1 MKLLIV
7 DDDAINLDQLRRSAH
22 DWGYDVETASDGVEA
37 WTAIQKCHEP
47 MLIIADWVMPKM
59 DGVELCRRLRAFQP
73 HHLRYI
79 IMLTVRSDK
88 NDIAAGLDAGADDY
102 LTKPVHLKEL
112 QSRLSVG
119 RRVLDYQYKLEL
131 LTEELMRTNQELHRM
146 VAIDGL
152 TCIANRRHFEQ
163 RCEEEWR
170 RATRDE
176 TPLSLIMLDIDHF
189 KKYND
194 TYGHLVGDDCLKRVA
209 EVLAATAARAGDLAA
224 RYGGEEFAVL
234 LPNTD
239 SVGAAVVAEALRSAI
254 SALEIEH
261 RGSPL
266 AIVTASAG
274 VATIYPCR
282 EESQAPE
289 GLLERADR
297 ALYQAKAAGRNNVR
311 QSV

>member
-7 DDDAINLDQLRRSAH
+7 DDDAINLDQLQQNVRE
-22 DWGYDVETASDGVEA
+22 WGYDIETAGNGLEA
-37 WTAIQKCHEP
+37 WNVIETCPEP

-79 IMLTVRSDK
+79 IMLTVRSEK
-88 NDIAAGLDAGADDY
+88 SDIAAGLDAGADDY

-119 RRVLDYQYKLEL
+119 RRVLEYQYKLEL

-176 TPLSLIMLDIDHF
+176 TPLSLIMMDIDYF

-194 TYGHLVGDDCLKRVA
+194 TFGHLMGDECLKKVA
-209 EVLAATAARAGDLAA
+209 EVLAATAVRAGDLAA

-254 SALEIEH
+254 SALQIEH
-261 RGSPL
+261 SGSPL
-266 AIVTASAG
+266 TIVTVSVG
-274 VATIYPCR
+274 VSTAYPCR
-282 EESQAPE
+282 EESQSPE
-289 GLLERADR
+289 VLLERADR
-297 ALYQAKAAGRNNVR
+297 ALYRAKAAGRNNVR